1 MSDWPSSNKV
11 AFAADV
17 VGEATGVHVT
27 AILHS
32 KRRYGHIMTARKM
45 LIMLCRKYYGMQY
58 SEIAEYIP
66 ATPTVLVRHYKSG
79 VARLRTDQEFADVWE
94 QVAGHVLRH
103 IQRRRLSND

>member
-1 MSDWPSSNKV
+1 V

-32 KRRYGHIMTARKM
+32 KRRYGHIMMARKM
-45 LIMLCRKYYGMQY
+45 LVMLCRKYFGMQY

-66 ATPTVLVRHYKSG
+66 VTSTVLIRHYKSG
-79 VARLRTDQEFADVWE
+79 VARLRSDQEFADVWE

-103 IQRRRLSND
+103 IQQRRLKDV